1 MNAVRA
7 DAARERNAPETI
19 DAHQHFW
26 RYRPE
31 AYPWMSEEQAVL
43 KRDHLPADLLP
54 LMRAA
59 GVTGTVAVQARRM
72 LRETAWLLELAA
84 AEPTVLGVVGWFD
97 LASPRLEQDLE
108 RFASDPHL
116 VGARELIHDM
126 PDTEYA
132 VSPVHVRGVKAVA
145 RAGLAYD
152 LLLRPEHLRPA
163 LELVDLLPEQRFV
176 IDHLAKPRVGRGT
189 FEPWA
194 SDLRA
199 IASRDNVYCKL
210 SGLVTEADWTRWKA
224 DDLLPYLE
232 IALEAFGTERS
243 MIGSDWP
250 VCTCAADYPTTV
262 DLARRSLA
270 ALSDTERAAV
280 LAGNARRFYRLG

>member
-1 MNAVRA
+1 MSVAPC
-7 DAARERNAPETI
+7 DAPEGQAPPETI

-26 RYRPE
+26 RYHPAE
-31 AYPWMSEEQAVL
+31 YPWMSEEQAAL
-43 KRDHLPADLLP
+43 KRDHLPTDLAP

-72 LRETAWLLELAA
+72 LRETEGLLELAV

-97 LASPRLEQDLE
+97 FSSPRLEHDLE
-108 RFASDPHL
+108 RLAPEPRL

-126 PDTEYA
+126 PDLDYA
-132 VSPVHVRGVKAVA
+132 VSPGHVRGVKAVQ

-163 LELVDLLPEQRFV
+163 TALVDLLPDQRFV
-176 IDHLAKPRVGRGT
+176 IDHLAKPRVADGA

-199 IASRDNVYCKL
+199 IAARDNVYCKL
-210 SGLVTEADWTRWKA
+210 SGLVTEADWVDWRA

-232 IALEAFGTERS
+232 VALEAFGAERV
-243 MIGSDWP
+243 MLGSDWP
-250 VCTCAADYPTTV
+250 VCTCAADYATTI

-270 ALSDTERAAV
+270 GLSAAERAAV
-280 LAGNARRFYRLG
+280 LAGTARRLYRLV

>member
-1 MNAVRA
+1 MSVAPVGA
-7 DAARERNAPETI
+7 PEGQAPPETI

-26 RYRPE
+26 RYRAAE
-31 AYPWMSEEQAVL
+31 YPWMSEEQIAL
-43 KRDHLPADLLP
+43 KRDHLPADLAP

-59 GVTGTVAVQARRM
+59 GVTGTVAVQARRL
-72 LRETAWLLELAA
+72 LRETEWLLELAA

-97 LASPRLEQDLE
+97 FSSPSLERDLGRLASEPR
-108 RFASDPHL
+108 L

-126 PDTEYA
+126 PDLDYA
-132 VSPVHVRGVKAVA
+132 VSPEHLRGVKAVR

-163 LELVDLLPEQRFV
+163 TALVDLLPDQRFV
-176 IDHLAKPRVGRGT
+176 IDHLAKPRVADGA

-199 IASRDNVYCKL
+199 VASRDNVYCKL
-210 SGLVTEADWTRWKA
+210 SGLVTEADWVDWRA
-224 DDLLPYLE
+224 DDLIPYLE
-232 IALEAFGTERS
+232 VALEAFGAERV
-243 MIGSDWP
+243 MLGSDWP
-250 VCTCAADYPTTV
+250 VCTCAADYSTTI

-270 ALSDTERAAV
+270 GLSAAERAAV
-280 LAGNARRFYRLG
+280 LAGTARRFYRLV